1 MAEVKNNAQVPD
13 STDDLAQKMSNLQ
26 VEDTTEGTTATGEE
40 KTTKPAT
47 KRRRNKK
54 KSDKDAAATSG
65 NEGDQQAD
73 EVPKYDNT
81 AKIFVGNLS
90 FKTTEDELKEFF
102 SAAGAITEVEVITRG
117 TRSMGYG
124 FVSFETEVAADK
136 AVELF
141 DKKELGERAINV
153 ERARDKEP
161 GEITARSVR
170 GRRGGPR
177 GRGRRGGLRGRR
189 RSAAGSA
196 SSSKS
201 PARVDEEEA
210 PAGQDGHASAQERDA
225 DGAPVRGR
233 GGRGRGGR
241 GRGRGRRFSTGRR
254 DPAEHTNAETSK
266 TTIFVANLPFKVTD
280 EDLAS
285 IFKDYQVSNAHV
297 VKVHS
302 GRSKGFGFVTVANE
316 EEQQKVLNE
325 LKNVVVDGRELV
337 IKVALASQT
346 PPSDNQEG
354 GSGDGEAQ
362 TQEGAVA
369 GGDPY
374 QQW

>member
-1 MAEVKNNAQVPD
+1 
-13 STDDLAQKMSNLQ
+13 
-26 VEDTTEGTTATGEE
+26 
-40 KTTKPAT
+40 
-47 KRRRNKK
+47 
-54 KSDKDAAATSG
+54 
-65 NEGDQQAD
+65 
-73 EVPKYDNT
+73 
-81 AKIFVGNLS
+81 KIFVGNLS

-170 GRRGGPR
+170 GRR
-177 GRGRRGGLRGRR
+177 
-189 RSAAGSA
+189 
-196 SSSKS
+196 
-201 PARVDEEEA
+201 
-210 PAGQDGHASAQERDA
+210 
-225 DGAPVRGR
+225 VRGR

-337 IKVALASQT
+337 IKVALASQ
-346 PPSDNQEG
+346 
-354 GSGDGEAQ
+354 
-362 TQEGAVA
+362 
-369 GGDPY
+369 
-374 QQW
+374 